1 MLYGGPLGTYL
12 SGLSASSGTGS
23 HGTSLSPS
31 NAYNSSSTPTSY
43 LGSGIRRSNS
53 RYRSSGVSPGSTLS
67 PSPSSSSAT
76 TGLTSLS
83 NYYTPQLRRK
93 YGAPET
99 DPPKSTGRYSS
110 RTQPRTSTSPATSST
125 TSPTSTSTG
134 LFHYSR
140 WSPSKT
146 SSPGSYVGSSI
157 GTSASWNADLNTVS
171 SGGGGGCSSTTV
183 DYKRLYEAEKL
194 ATDELRNEVV
204 AAQKE
209 TRELQERIEAAKQ
222 SRSMSGAHQRKI
234 ERRISECE
242 EELKTLE
249 KLRAESEK
257 LRAEHRAL
265 VRVVARLNREK

>member
-12 SGLSASSGTGS
+12 SGLSTSSGTSS

-31 NAYNSSSTPTSY
+31 NTYNSSSTPTTY

-67 PSPSSSSAT
+67 QSPSSSSAT
-76 TGLTSLS
+76 TGFTSLS

-99 DPPKSTGRYSS
+99 DPPKSSGRYSS

-146 SSPGSYVGSSI
+146 SSPGSYVGPSI

-171 SGGGGGCSSTTV
+171 SGGGGSSATV

-194 ATDELRNEVV
+194 ATDELRNEVM

-209 TRELQERIEAAKQ
+209 TRELQERIETAKQ

>member
-222 SRSMSGAHQRKI
+222 SRSMSGAHQRI
-234 ERRISECE
+234 FVRAE
-242 EELKTLE
+242 EE
-249 KLRAESEK
+249 APG
-257 LRAEHRAL
+257 
-265 VRVVARLNREK
+265 VQ